1 MDTLGIPLNIVLLI
15 ISFIYAVIIS
25 FFFFSRRRVKTK
37 ENQLFGFMLIINIV
51 CILLEVLCVYS
62 MDIFNGIN
70 PSSLFVN
77 RIFLVGLILYEF
89 STVLYALNLSEVY
102 SNIPKILP
110 KIIRLLIY
118 FFIVVG
124 SIAVFFLDIDLY
136 NQDGKLY
143 SFGPAVNLVFAYGFV
158 SFISCLIYLLLTFKS
173 TSKVVRSK
181 SIPIIFFVLFTIVT
195 TIIQKKYPYITL
207 ANSVGTIVNLL
218 IYHSLENPMFNEL
231 AIAKNVATEA
241 NSAKKDF
248 LSSMSHE
255 IRTPLNAIVGLSQYL
270 EQTDDIEEVHN
281 TSKEMFV
288 ASHTLLDII
297 DSILDANSISANEME
312 IENKDYELRKELDTV
327 THIIDVMIMNKDL
340 KLETNYASD
349 LPVVLNGDIHKI
361 KRIMTNLLTNAVKYT
376 DKGFVYFNVSCIN
389 KNNMCYLK
397 MEVKDTG
404 RGMSEEQKEKLFQ
417 QFYRLEEDKDSD
429 ISGVGLGLSI
439 TKSFVDLMKGKIEV
453 ETIPDLGTKVIID
466 LPQKIIKLKEDNV
479 ETL

>member
-15 ISFIYAVIIS
+15 ISFIYAIIIS

-77 RIFLVGLILYEF
+77 RVFLVGLILDEF
-89 STVLYALNLSEVY
+89 SIPLYVLNLSEVY
-102 SNIPKILP
+102 GNIPKVIP

-118 FFIVVG
+118 FFMVVG

-143 SFGPAVNLVFAYGFV
+143 SFGPAVNLVFAYGFI
-158 SFISCLIYLLLTFKS
+158 SFISCIIYLLLTFKS

-195 TIIQKKYPYITL
+195 AIIQKKYPYITL

-218 IYHSLENPMFNEL
+218 IYHSIENPVFNEL

-241 NSAKKDF
+241 TSAKKDF

-255 IRTPLNAIVGLSQYL
+255 IRTPLNAIVGLSQMIK
-270 EQTDDIEEVHN
+270 EDKN
-281 TSKEMFV
+281 TPELDKDADEIFV

-297 DSILDANSISANEME
+297 DSILDANSISANQIE
-312 IENKDYELRKELDTV
+312 IENKDYTLSEELNNV
-327 THIIDVMIMNKDL
+327 THIIDVIL
-340 KLETNYASD
+340 
-349 LPVVLNGDIHKI
+349 
-361 KRIMTNLLTNAVKYT
+361 
-376 DKGFVYFNVSCIN
+376 IN
-389 KNNMCYLK
+389 KN
-397 MEVKDTG
+397 
-404 RGMSEEQKEKLFQ
+404 
-417 QFYRLEEDKDSD
+417 
-429 ISGVGLGLSI
+429 
-439 TKSFVDLMKGKIEV
+439 
-453 ETIPDLGTKVIID
+453 
-466 LPQKIIKLKEDNV
+466 IKL
-479 ETL
+479 